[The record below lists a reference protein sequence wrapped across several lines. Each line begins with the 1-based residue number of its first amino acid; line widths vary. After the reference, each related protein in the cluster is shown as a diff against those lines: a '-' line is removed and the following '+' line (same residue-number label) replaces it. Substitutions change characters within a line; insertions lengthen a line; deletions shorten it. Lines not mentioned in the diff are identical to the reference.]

1 MYHYYFIDDCQSC
14 MNVHLTVELP
24 SLLAPSAP
32 PQQVTVLTV
41 GNQNSTS
48 ISISWDPPPPDHQNG
63 IIQEYKVC
71 CSKSS
76 LILTELLHTQI
87 DSTGFLFFFPPS
99 VVASDLV
106 PGE

>member
-1 MYHYYFIDDCQSC
+1 MPPLS
-14 MNVHLTVELP
+14 
-24 SLLAPSAP
+24 APSAP

-71 CSKSS
+71 PD
-76 LILTELLHTQI
+76 
-87 DSTGFLFFFPPS
+87 DSALGLVSPDRIQNTLFVFFF
-99 VVASDLV
+99 ALSDLV
-106 PGE
+106 SR

>member
-1 MYHYYFIDDCQSC
+1 MPP
-14 MNVHLTVELP
+14 LP
-24 SLLAPSAP
+24 APSAP

-71 CSKSS
+71 LGKPA
-76 LILTELLHTQI
+76 LALTSPDRNQPPVCV
-87 DSTGFLFFFPPS
+87 FL
-99 VVASDLV
+99 DLV
-106 PGE
+106 SWE

>member
-1 MYHYYFIDDCQSC
+1 MPPLS
-14 MNVHLTVELP
+14 
-24 SLLAPSAP
+24 APSAP

-71 CSKSS
+71 LGKSA
-76 LILTELLHTQI
+76 LALTSPDRNQPPCLCVFIPPCLRSGVLGMRAA
-87 DSTGFLFFFPPS
+87 ST
-99 VVASDLV
+99 
-106 PGE
+106 

>member
-1 MYHYYFIDDCQSC
+1 MAD
-14 MNVHLTVELP
+14 
-24 SLLAPSAP
+24 LLIFVSPLSAPSAP

-71 CSKSS
+71 LGESAPV
-76 LILTELLHTQI
+76 LVELEWNQPHAPPPV
-87 DSTGFLFFFPPS
+87 FAFP
-99 VVASDLV
+99 ASDLV
-106 PGE
+106 SR